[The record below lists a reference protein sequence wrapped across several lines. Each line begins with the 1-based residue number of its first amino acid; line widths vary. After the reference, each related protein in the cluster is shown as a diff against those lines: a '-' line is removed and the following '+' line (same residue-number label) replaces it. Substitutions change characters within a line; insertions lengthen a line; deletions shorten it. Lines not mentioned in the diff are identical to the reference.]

1 MKPELIAFAFM
12 SPLVVLIIYVG
23 VLKMTNQEIKDRAPD
38 GATHYDL
45 IGNVYKFD
53 NWFLRVPIIKNIA
66 CFILGIKPL

>member
-1 MKPELIAFAFM
+1 MNIE
-12 SPLVVLIIYVG
+12 
-23 VLKMTNQEIKDRAPD
+23 EIRKNAPD

>member
-1 MKPELIAFAFM
+1 MDIETMKKIVDGAPEW
-12 SPLVVLIIYVG
+12 
-23 VLKMTNQEIKDRAPD
+23 
-38 GATHYDL
+38 ATHYDL

>member
-1 MKPELIAFAFM
+1 MGIE
-12 SPLVVLIIYVG
+12 
-23 VLKMTNQEIKDRAPD
+23 QIKKIVDGAPD
-38 GATHYDL
+38 GSTHYGL